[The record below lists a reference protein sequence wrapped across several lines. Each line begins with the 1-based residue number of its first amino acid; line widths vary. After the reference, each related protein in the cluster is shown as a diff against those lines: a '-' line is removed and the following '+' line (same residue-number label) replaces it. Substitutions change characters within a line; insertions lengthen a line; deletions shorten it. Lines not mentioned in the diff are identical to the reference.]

1 MLYDY
6 DPKFIIALTN
16 DGSYPQKLMKKTI
29 NNLLCYWVLEDHS
42 PKKNQNMYLFK
53 DIYIFLT
60 KTTIY

>member
-42 PKKNQNMYLFK
+42 KHVSF
-53 DIYIFLT
+53 
-60 KTTIY
+60 